1 MRSGRTGRE
10 SYGWGGRKEVKCA
23 LISLLQLVSKLRASE
38 ASVESLTN
46 QVKMWLLLI
55 VFTGK
60 KVW

>member
-1 MRSGRTGRE
+1 M
-10 SYGWGGRKEVKCA
+10 KCA

-46 QVKMWLLLI
+46 QVKMWLLLT